1 MSQSRSTT
9 ISATSQVSRPSSTR
23 TTRRQVPDGN
33 QQEKERNRKIT
44 VCGDLH
50 TLRFDS
56 STRTHTVPI
65 KQLSASPA
73 MSFASSSSS
82 SAESY
87 SSGSELHTS
96 PGQYSPYTPDS
107 SPEAGPVSLPSLFD
121 ESAAITAANAAA
133 DGILCDVVSCVKA
146 FKAPSELDF
155 SATTKDHPLFLA
167 DSEKNRPFIN
177 QLCKL
182 AGLRS
187 DQVLFTLDEYERSF
201 EYPSELDFVS
211 NPDKNGMFLLNND
224 KNKPFIDQLRKL
236 DGLRTWLEAIPRGN
250 PEREYKYQVV
260 RAKIEQTLKCMQKHQ
275 HKLWKN
281 NAMAYTS
288 ARNSQSGKTRG
299 KRHALSVLVDDV
311 EDDVG
316 HNAEFVEP
324 EQEEQQLPPAKRQ
337 RTTQPVTAHV
347 SEKQVVGKLGRLG
360 SLTDIPTEIF
370 TEIASYLWPLDI
382 ITLARLYKSFRKLLM
397 NRSSIHIWQKAVN
410 NVPRFPHYP
419 ADMSLPRYLVLVFVE
434 ACTSCGEVEDVEVDT
449 ILRVRLCAS
458 CRKTCKQVDS
468 SALVI
473 LHAHKLSEF
482 LKVMNLV
489 REQEMDEIKAE
500 REAEIERRLEDLDGS
515 KRTRTSPSNVV
526 YIPTNGFNWY
536 PSQNH

>member
-23 TTRRQVPDGN
+23 TTRRQVPDVN

-87 SSGSELHTS
+87 SSGSEVHTS

-133 DGILCDVVSCVKA
+133 DGILRDVVSCVKA

-167 DSEKNRPFIN
+167 DSEKNRPFIS

-187 DQVLFTLDEYERSF
+187 ELARIPTHGDEALEDKLRKTELAIGRALERMKEYQLKLYREFTKAFSQVLFALDEYERSF
-201 EYPSELDFVS
+201 EYPSELDFIS
-211 NPDKNGMFLLNND
+211 NPDKNGMLLLNND

-250 PEREYKYQVV
+250 PEREDKYQAV
-260 RAKIEQTLKCMQKHQ
+260 RAKIEQALKCMQKHQ
-275 HKLWKN
+275 HKL
-281 NAMAYTS
+281 
-288 ARNSQSGKTRG
+288 
-299 KRHALSVLVDDV
+299 
-311 EDDVG
+311 
-316 HNAEFVEP
+316 
-324 EQEEQQLPPAKRQ
+324 
-337 RTTQPVTAHV
+337 
-347 SEKQVVGKLGRLG
+347 
-360 SLTDIPTEIF
+360 
-370 TEIASYLWPLDI
+370 
-382 ITLARLYKSFRKLLM
+382 
-397 NRSSIHIWQKAVN
+397 
-410 NVPRFPHYP
+410 
-419 ADMSLPRYLVLVFVE
+419 
-434 ACTSCGEVEDVEVDT
+434 
-449 ILRVRLCAS
+449 
-458 CRKTCKQVDS
+458 
-468 SALVI
+468 
-473 LHAHKLSEF
+473 
-482 LKVMNLV
+482 
-489 REQEMDEIKAE
+489 
-500 REAEIERRLEDLDGS
+500 
-515 KRTRTSPSNVV
+515 
-526 YIPTNGFNWY
+526 
-536 PSQNH
+536 